1 VKKEKLIRDLDGQLF
16 AFEYSVV
23 VSDPTSS
30 DGDQRL
36 AVSISFVKQSGDS
49 DRVESY
55 SFPLIPELL
64 AVSEGG
70 VDAIKENI
78 ETEILI
84 CKEALLSVARVL
96 PYQGCLAFSRAFY
109 IPTGTRF
116 SDHSLDV
123 LIERI
128 LALELFWPIY
138 HKSILAGDGAGKCE
152 AFIDLFVILANP
164 FEKREAISLQQLKSR
179 SEKTRKDLLGLK
191 KKISQSFVGRLWLHD
206 LVNIANEERGINSRL
221 YQGDIVEANFLDLV
235 EMLITRLESDLE
247 LYDSFSGDPVT
258 CDYDRNLK
266 KVERNWL
273 QEEIE
278 ILKYYIE
285 SKGLNA
291 AAISYINQL
300 IRWYE
305 TRKLDLDMEI
315 NCSFGP
321 PLDSSGFSRL
331 SRFRGDIFTEKRI
344 WGEKTVVD
352 EVLRQHFLFYT
363 GGPQPTLTASVW
375 SVIFIDTPRG
385 SNDVSKARS
394 DRKK

>member
-1 VKKEKLIRDLDGQLF
+1 
-16 AFEYSVV
+16 
-23 VSDPTSS
+23 
-30 DGDQRL
+30 
-36 AVSISFVKQSGDS
+36 
-49 DRVESY
+49 
-55 SFPLIPELL
+55 
-64 AVSEGG
+64 
-70 VDAIKENI
+70 
-78 ETEILI
+78 
-84 CKEALLSVARVL
+84 
-96 PYQGCLAFSRAFY
+96 
-109 IPTGTRF
+109 
-116 SDHSLDV
+116 
-123 LIERI
+123 
-128 LALELFWPIY
+128 
-138 HKSILAGDGAGKCE
+138 
-152 AFIDLFVILANP
+152 
-164 FEKREAISLQQLKSR
+164 R

-375 SVIFIDTPRG
+375 S
-385 SNDVSKARS
+385 
-394 DRKK
+394 